1 MDLEQTKPN
10 QVKQKIALTS
20 TIALLSASVGVS
32 HQVKADDRAS
42 GETKAS
48 NTHDDSLPKPETI
61 QEAKATIDAVE
72 KTLSQQK
79 AELTELATALTKTT
93 AEINHLKEQQDNEQ
107 KALTS
112 AQEIYTN
119 TLASSE
125 ETLLAQGAE
134 HQRELTATETELHNA
149 QVDQHS
155 KETALSEQ
163 KASISAETTRA
174 QDLVEQVKTSEQN
187 IAKLN
192 AMISNPDA
200 ITKAAQT
207 ANDNTKA
214 LSSELE
220 KAKADLENQKA
231 KVKKQLTEELAAQK
245 AALAEKEAELSRL
258 KSSAPS
264 TQDSIV
270 GNNTMKAPQGY
281 PLEELKKLEASG
293 YIGSASYNNYYKEH
307 ADQIIAKA
315 SPGNQLNQYQD
326 IPADRNRFV
335 DPDNLT
341 PEVQN
346 ELAQFAAHMINS
358 VRRQL
363 GLPPVTVTAGSQ
375 EFARLLSTSYKKTH
389 GNTRPSFVYG
399 QPGVS
404 GHYGVGPHDKT
415 IIEDSAG
422 ASGLI
427 RNDDNMYE
435 NIGAFNDVHTV
446 NGIKRGIYDSIKY
459 MLFTDHLHG
468 NTYGHAINF
477 LRVDKRNP
485 NAPVYLGFSTSNVG
499 SLNEHFVMFPESNIA
514 NHQRF
519 NKTPIKAVGST
530 KDYAQRVGT
539 VSDTIAA
546 IKGKVSSLE
555 NRLSAIHQEA
565 DIMAAQAKVSQLQG
579 KLASTLKQSDSLNL
593 QVRQLN
599 DTKGSLRTEL
609 LAAKAKQAQLEATRD
624 QSLAKLASLK
634 AALHQ
639 TEALAEQAAARV
651 TALVA
656 KKAHLQYLR
665 DFKLNPNRLQ
675 VIRERIDNTKQ
686 DLAKTTSSLLNAQ
699 EALAA
704 LQAKQSSLE
713 ATIATTE
720 HQLTL
725 LKTLANEKE
734 YRHLDEDIATV
745 PDLQVAPPLT
755 GVKPLSYSKIDTTP
769 LVQEMVK
776 ETKQLLEASARLA
789 AENTSLVAEALVGQT
804 SEMVASNAIVSKI
817 TSSITQPS
825 SKTSY
830 GSGSSTTS
838 NLISDVDES
847 TQRALKAGVVMLA
860 AVGLTGFRF
869 RKESR

>member
-149 QVDQHS
+149 QADQHS

-468 NTYGHAINF
+468 NT
-477 LRVDKRNP
+477 
-485 NAPVYLGFSTSNVG
+485 
-499 SLNEHFVMFPESNIA
+499 
-514 NHQRF
+514 
-519 NKTPIKAVGST
+519 
-530 KDYAQRVGT
+530 
-539 VSDTIAA
+539 
-546 IKGKVSSLE
+546 
-555 NRLSAIHQEA
+555 
-565 DIMAAQAKVSQLQG
+565 
-579 KLASTLKQSDSLNL
+579 
-593 QVRQLN
+593 
-599 DTKGSLRTEL
+599 
-609 LAAKAKQAQLEATRD
+609 
-624 QSLAKLASLK
+624 
-634 AALHQ
+634 
-639 TEALAEQAAARV
+639 
-651 TALVA
+651 
-656 KKAHLQYLR
+656 
-665 DFKLNPNRLQ
+665 
-675 VIRERIDNTKQ
+675 
-686 DLAKTTSSLLNAQ
+686 
-699 EALAA
+699 
-704 LQAKQSSLE
+704 
-713 ATIATTE
+713 
-720 HQLTL
+720 
-725 LKTLANEKE
+725 
-734 YRHLDEDIATV
+734 
-745 PDLQVAPPLT
+745 
-755 GVKPLSYSKIDTTP
+755 
-769 LVQEMVK
+769 
-776 ETKQLLEASARLA
+776 
-789 AENTSLVAEALVGQT
+789 
-804 SEMVASNAIVSKI
+804 
-817 TSSITQPS
+817 
-825 SKTSY
+825 
-830 GSGSSTTS
+830 
-838 NLISDVDES
+838 
-847 TQRALKAGVVMLA
+847 
-860 AVGLTGFRF
+860 
-869 RKESR
+869 

>member
-134 HQRELTATETELHNA
+134 HPRELTATETELHNA
-149 QVDQHS
+149 QADQHS

-459 MLFTDHLHG
+459 ML
-468 NTYGHAINF
+468 
-477 LRVDKRNP
+477 
-485 NAPVYLGFSTSNVG
+485 
-499 SLNEHFVMFPESNIA
+499 
-514 NHQRF
+514 
-519 NKTPIKAVGST
+519 
-530 KDYAQRVGT
+530 
-539 VSDTIAA
+539 
-546 IKGKVSSLE
+546 
-555 NRLSAIHQEA
+555 
-565 DIMAAQAKVSQLQG
+565 
-579 KLASTLKQSDSLNL
+579 
-593 QVRQLN
+593 
-599 DTKGSLRTEL
+599 
-609 LAAKAKQAQLEATRD
+609 
-624 QSLAKLASLK
+624 
-634 AALHQ
+634 
-639 TEALAEQAAARV
+639 
-651 TALVA
+651 
-656 KKAHLQYLR
+656 
-665 DFKLNPNRLQ
+665 
-675 VIRERIDNTKQ
+675 
-686 DLAKTTSSLLNAQ
+686 
-699 EALAA
+699 
-704 LQAKQSSLE
+704 
-713 ATIATTE
+713 
-720 HQLTL
+720 
-725 LKTLANEKE
+725 
-734 YRHLDEDIATV
+734 
-745 PDLQVAPPLT
+745 
-755 GVKPLSYSKIDTTP
+755 
-769 LVQEMVK
+769 
-776 ETKQLLEASARLA
+776 
-789 AENTSLVAEALVGQT
+789 
-804 SEMVASNAIVSKI
+804 
-817 TSSITQPS
+817 
-825 SKTSY
+825 
-830 GSGSSTTS
+830 
-838 NLISDVDES
+838 
-847 TQRALKAGVVMLA
+847 
-860 AVGLTGFRF
+860 
-869 RKESR
+869 

>member
-61 QEAKATIDAVE
+61 QEAKATIEAVE

-149 QVDQHS
+149 QADQHS

-307 ADQIIAKA
+307 GDQIIAKA

-530 KDYAQRVGT
+530 KDYAQRVST

-546 IKGKVSSLE
+546 IKGKVSQLE
-555 NRLSAIHQEA
+555 
-565 DIMAAQAKVSQLQG
+565 G

-745 PDLQVAPPLT
+745 PDLQVAPSLT
-755 GVKPLSYSKIDTTP
+755 GVKLLSYSKVETTP